1 MLKIGF
7 VGAGALGKI
16 HINCLKEIKDF
27 DLIGF
32 YDSDSIQA
40 KKIAKELN
48 IKLFES
54 LDELLNEVD
63 VVDIINPNFSN
74 YECAVKAIR
83 KSKHVFVDKPIIN
96 SNGESKNLMEL
107 AHEANVKVQIGNSER
122 FSSAYKN
129 ALPYFSNPM
138 YIESNSLAEFKNTD
152 KNNSVV
158 FDLMIHDIYIVLSI
172 IKSTVKKISATGV
185 SVISNNPDIV
195 NARIEFDNGCV
206 ANLTS
211 SRISLKNRHKTRIF
225 QKELCLTIDF
235 FRKETRIVR
244 FHENDEKIDKTNNAD
259 GLEHLFENPGIQNE
273 SIKCEQ
279 ENTIKNELESFY
291 NCIVN
296 NTNPEVTIEDGYNA
310 MNIAQQII
318 EKIKLTTNLLE
329 FDNKAY

>member
-16 HINCLKEIKDF
+16 HINCLKEINDF

-54 LDELLNEVD
+54 LDELIHAVD

-83 KSKHVFVDKPIIN
+83 KSKHVFIDKPIIN

-107 AHEANVKVQIGNSER
+107 AHEANVKVQIGHSER
-122 FSSAYKN
+122 FSAAYKN

-138 YIESNSLAEFKNTD
+138 YIESNSLAEFKNAD

-235 FRKETRIVR
+235 FNKETSILR
-244 FHENDEKIDKTNNAD
+244 FQENDEKTNQTE
-259 GLEHLFENPGIQNE
+259 GLEQLFETHGIQNE
-273 SIKCEQ
+273 SIKCEH
-279 ENTIKNELESFY
+279 ENAVKNELESFY
-291 NCIVN
+291 NCILN

-329 FDNKAY
+329 FDNKTY